1 MKAMEQRISLNV
13 NGRKVDV
20 RVTDPAMP
28 LLYALRNDL
37 RLHGPRFGCGLSQC
51 GACTV
56 HLDGN
61 AVRSCV
67 LPISSVAGRNIVTLE
82 GLGTPD
88 KPHPL
93 QQAFIDEQAVQ
104 CGYCINGMIMQSAA
118 LIATNKHPT
127 DEQIKQALAYNLC
140 RCGTHLRIVRA
151 VKRATSGT

>member
-1 MKAMEQRISLNV
+1 
-13 NGRKVDV
+13 
-20 RVTDPAMP
+20 
-28 LLYALRNDL
+28 
-37 RLHGPRFGCGLSQC
+37 
-51 GACTV
+51 
-56 HLDGN
+56 
-61 AVRSCV
+61 V
-67 LPISSVAGRNIVTLE
+67 LPTASVAGRNIVTLE

-127 DEQIKQALAYNLC
+127 DEQIKQALGYNLC

-151 VKRATSGT
+151 VKRASSQS